1 MARKHIRLG
10 LFVLVVI
17 GAPLLMLANRQYFNA
32 AVDLPKYVPVSKK
45 VVETTETDEGRTFTK
60 VTTADYANGCQKN
73 ILTSTRAKKE
83 NEDTLL
89 VVALIANMKSFGRNR
104 TFKDFMDV
112 IDSLDYDKSKINLG
126 FFCGTDELFDQADAF
141 MENYYASQSTDQYG
155 KVTVLKAQ
163 FLQSEFSSSDHNP
176 KVQRQ
181 RRRLIAQARNYALL
195 NSLDFEQYTLF
206 IDADVILL
214 DHPDMVKRFVA
225 TGKDIV
231 VPRIVRGRNID
242 YDKNSWRGK
251 RRAPTQNQQALMDQ
265 NQWDLV
271 KFIPRD
277 KKSEMFH
284 LETHIKELK
293 NAGAHDPAL
302 SLDCVVPLDSV
313 GGAILFAK
321 SIIYK
326 QGVVFP
332 PYYVVGTN
340 WDRHEGWDGIET
352 EGLCYIARNIGYLC
366 WGMPNLVAQH
376 SDDDWL

>member
-1 MARKHIRLG
+1 MARKHYRLG
-10 LFVLVVI
+10 ILLLVVI
-17 GAPLLMLANRQYFNA
+17 CAPLLIWANRYLFNGP
-32 AVDLPKYVPVSKK
+32 VDLLVFVPVSKL
-45 VVETTETDEGRTFTK
+45 VVETTETDQDRTFTK
-60 VTTADYANGCQKN
+60 VTTSDNANGCQKN
-73 ILTSTRAKKE
+73 VLTSTRAKKE
-83 NEDTLL
+83 NENTLL
-89 VVALIANMKSFGRNR
+89 VVALIANLKSFGRNR
-104 TFKDFMDV
+104 SFKDFMDV
-112 IDSLDYDKSKINLG
+112 IGSLDYDKTKMSLG
-126 FFCGTDELFDQADAF
+126 FFCGTDDLFDQVDAF
-141 MENYYASQSTDQYG
+141 MENYYASQPLDPYV
-155 KVTVLKAQ
+155 KVTVLRAQ
-163 FLQSEFSSSDHNP
+163 FLHSKFSSSDHNE

-206 IDADVILL
+206 IDADVILF
-214 DHPDMVKRFVA
+214 DHPDMVRRFVD

-251 RRAPTQNQQALMDQ
+251 RKTPTPSQQTLMDQ
-265 NQWDLV
+265 NKWDEV
-271 KFIPRD
+271 KFVPRD
-277 KKSEMFH
+277 KKAEMFH

-293 NAGAHDPAL
+293 KAGSDDPAS
-302 SLDCVVPLDSV
+302 SLDCLVPLDSV

-332 PYYVVGTN
+332 PYYIVGTN

-352 EGLCYIARNIGYLC
+352 EGVCYIARNIGYLC

-376 SDDDWL
+376 SDDDWI